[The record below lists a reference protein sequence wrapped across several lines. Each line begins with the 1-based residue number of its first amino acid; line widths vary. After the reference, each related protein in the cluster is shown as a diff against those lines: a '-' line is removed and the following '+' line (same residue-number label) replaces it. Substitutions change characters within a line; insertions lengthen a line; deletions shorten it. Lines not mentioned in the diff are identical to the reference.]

1 MSVIRLKTSMHWNT
15 ISNKRIG
22 DIMKKFVYVI
32 AAIMLLFT
40 LCGCPD
46 KNKSNQ
52 DNDKVEV
59 KNKIDKKTAKEFM
72 DNYLRTAA
80 AGDISTLNSFYSSN
94 MKSEMKPEIKV
105 SNPHITGYKIETEG
119 DTGGDEEG
127 GDSEN
132 QEKNKNEDTVEY
144 KVHIFNAFTG
154 FPYSSDDSVSYT
166 IKMENKKMVIDKKKI
181 EKTVDIYSLN
191 NALYK
196 RSEGKVKGEYVI
208 SIKDM
213 PEFAIPQSTLPLE
226 AKFSVP
232 RDNFGPCVM
241 APDGNSIAVSSNG
254 VNSFAAIV
262 KVEEKGKSAS
272 EDSKATIGGDKEGGT
287 GGNSGGGEN
296 KETSKASEES
306 KLNATLNPV
315 DLYIECKINNFAF
328 SPDGKTLAVETIP
341 HNGNNKVYLYKTKEQ
356 EIINAGIDKQFKPD
370 RFKIINPCFLSE
382 NELEFKVSA
391 VKSATS
397 DELRY
402 NGFWIFNIK
411 TKKFKQI

>member
-1 MSVIRLKTSMHWNT
+1 
-15 ISNKRIG
+15 
-22 DIMKKFVYVI
+22 MKKFIYVI
-32 AAIMLLFT
+32 IIATMLFT

-46 KNKSNQ
+46 KSKSNQ

-59 KNKIDKKTAKEFM
+59 KNKIDKKAAKEFM
-72 DNYLRTAA
+72 DNYLRTVTV
-80 AGDISTLNSFYSSN
+80 GDINTLNSFYSSD
-94 MKSEMKPEIKV
+94 MKSEMKSQINV
-105 SNPHITGYKIETEG
+105 ANPHITGFKIETEG
-119 DTGGDEEG
+119 DTGGSSGEDEEG
-127 GDSEN
+127 GGSEN
-132 QEKNKNEDTVEY
+132 QEKNKKEDTIEY
-144 KVHIFNAFTG
+144 TVHIFNAYAG
-154 FPYSSDDSVSYT
+154 FPYSSDDSVLYT

-181 EKTVDIYSLN
+181 QKTVDIYSLN

-226 AKFSVP
+226 VKFSVP
-232 RDNFGPCVM
+232 RDAFGPCVL
-241 APDGNSIAVSSNG
+241 APDGNSIAVSSIG
-254 VNSFAAIV
+254 ANSFAAIV
-262 KVEEKGKSAS
+262 KIEEKGKSTS
-272 EDSKATIGGDKEGGT
+272 EESKATIGGDKGST
-287 GGNSGGGEN
+287 VGEN
-296 KETSKASEES
+296 KESGKTGEES
-306 KLNATLNPV
+306 ELNATLKSV
-315 DLYIECKINNFAF
+315 DLYIESKINNFAF

-341 HNGNNKVYLYKTKEQ
+341 VKGNNKIYLYKAKEQ

-370 RFKIINPCFLSE
+370 RFKVMNPCFISE